1 MYTFWSHLLVK
12 RATLSFVRIT
22 YNHRVC
28 ILLDLLWKASPSL
41 LSLSLSFSLCVS
53 YGTLKGGAIKTADPR
68 SVLLVRTRN
77 DDRDHVFLLIRIYFS
92 REMSAVMRDRWTSL
106 EHPLS
111 LSLFDRGSVSSSV
124 WNRFQLSRKFYYL
137 KYTHFQ
143 SLAQLKLKQLKV
155 VMSNE
160 VPKRQ

>member
-111 LSLFDRGSVSSSV
+111 LSLS
-124 WNRFQLSRKFYYL
+124 LSLSLIEVQYL
-137 KYTHFQ
+137 ALSEIDFNCRENFII
-143 SLAQLKLKQLKV
+143 
-155 VMSNE
+155 SNIHIFS
-160 VPKRQ
+160 PWHN